1 MCLDVRTFIYF
12 ILMKV
17 VPIKRVSTLF
27 LKAVLVVFGLIA
39 AAICIFA
46 LPNIWNGAPLEWPG
60 LTETLY
66 LGLTGVYLTIIPF
79 IFALYQAFKLLQYID
94 KNAAFS
100 EPSIAALRNIKFS
113 AVAMTILYALAL
125 PLAFV
130 VADNDDAPG
139 LILFATAFAG
149 SPLIIATFAAVL
161 QKLVQNAV
169 DMKAENDLTV

>member
-1 MCLDVRTFIYF
+1 MRIFIF
-12 ILMKV
+12 FFRMTSR
-17 VPIKRVSTLF
+17 IKRASTLF
-27 LKAVLVVFGLIA
+27 LKATLVVFGLIGI
-39 AAICIFA
+39 AICVFF
-46 LPNIWNGAPLEWPG
+46 LPTIPEGAPTQWPG
-60 LTETLY
+60 LTETMY

-94 KNAAFS
+94 KNNAFS
-100 EPSIAALRNIKFS
+100 DASIAALRNIKFS
-113 AVAMTILYALAL
+113 AIAMTALYALAL

-149 SPLIIATFAAVL
+149 SPLIVATFAAVL

-169 DMKAENDLTV
+169 DMKTENDLTI

>member
-1 MCLDVRTFIYF
+1 MCAHSFIF
-12 ILMKV
+12 PMKAT
-17 VPIKRVSTLF
+17 PIKRVSTLF
-27 LKAVLVVFGLIA
+27 LKAVLVVFGLIGI
-39 AAICIFA
+39 AICIFF
-46 LPNIWNGAPLEWPG
+46 LPNVPEGAPIHWPG
-60 LTETLY
+60 LKETMY

-94 KNAAFS
+94 KNNAFS
-100 EPSIAALRNIKFS
+100 DASITALRSIKFS
-113 AVAMTILYALAL
+113 AVTMTLLYALAL

-149 SPLIIATFAAVL
+149 SPLIVATFAAVL